1 MRFTV
6 GRRLAAIGAVGVLA
20 VGAVSAAALLG
31 AQRQADD
38 ATAMARIST
47 GMNDQWNADMLHDG
61 IRGDVMAA
69 MYARNAAER
78 KAFEVDDVRN
88 KATDVV
94 THFDAAATM
103 APPAL
108 TSQFAA
114 VRPSLLTYAGQAVD
128 LVSLAA
134 EDKRAA
140 QRRLPA
146 FLQLFGQLEER
157 LGEVD
162 SGMLAAV
169 ADHRQ
174 RAAAE
179 SASVERTITVI
190 GVLALAGF
198 ALVAWL
204 VGRSMLVPLRRL
216 LGAVLRVADRDLS
229 VRVQA
234 GSGDEFAGIGH
245 ALNGALDEIAQTIGA
260 AGRTTTSLAAQCDE
274 LTEVSVTLGRAA
286 ADAAAQV
293 GVVAEVADEVGASVE
308 AMSTATGQMDAS
320 IARIASQSATAA
332 DVADQA
338 VRSAAQTSA
347 MVTDLTRASE
357 EIGEIVRAITSIA
370 EQTNLL
376 ALNATIEAARAG
388 EAGKGFAVVATEVK
402 ELAQETSRAT
412 DDITAKIAGIQDLTT
427 QAAGAIDGISA
438 VIGRINENQALIGAA
453 IEEQTA
459 HTAEI
464 SRSVEAVA
472 AGGRRITDG
481 LEGIVA
487 STGATTTS
495 AGTTQA
501 ASASLSAVAAEVD
514 EIVHR
519 FTLPDA

>member
-1 MRFTV
+1 
-6 GRRLAAIGAVGVLA
+6 
-20 VGAVSAAALLG
+20 
-31 AQRQADD
+31 
-38 ATAMARIST
+38 
-47 GMNDQWNADMLHDG
+47 
-61 IRGDVMAA
+61 
-69 MYARNAAER
+69 
-78 KAFEVDDVRN
+78 
-88 KATDVV
+88 
-94 THFDAAATM
+94 
-103 APPAL
+103 
-108 TSQFAA
+108 
-114 VRPSLLTYAGQAVD
+114 
-128 LVSLAA
+128 
-134 EDKRAA
+134 
-140 QRRLPA
+140 
-146 FLQLFGQLEER
+146 
-157 LGEVD
+157 
-162 SGMLAAV
+162 MLAAV
-169 ADHRQ
+169 ADHQQ

-308 AMSTATGQMDAS
+308 AMTTATGQMDAS

-332 DVADQA
+332 EVADQA

-388 EAGKGFAVVATEVK
+388 EAGKGFAVVATRSRSSPRRPPRRP
-402 ELAQETSRAT
+402 TTSGRRSRAIQT
-412 DDITAKIAGIQDLTT
+412 DS
-427 QAAGAIDGISA
+427 SA
-438 VIGRINENQALIGAA
+438 RSRPSRHRRRDRPDQRQPALIAA
-453 IEEQTA
+453 AVEEQTA
-459 HTAEI
+459 TPRDEPQRRGGRGRRAPDHRRPRGHRRLHRRHDDQRRDHPGGLGVPVGGGRGGGRDRPPVHAAGRLTTSFSSAH
-464 SRSVEAVA
+464 SSSTSARSV
-472 AGGRRITDG
+472 
-481 LEGIVA
+481 
-487 STGATTTS
+487 
-495 AGTTQA
+495 
-501 ASASLSAVAAEVD
+501 ASAPTETRTIQRPSRTAGV
-514 EIVHR
+514 
-519 FTLPDA
+519 T